1 MSDQLYINQRSC
13 SKIHDIASVFLDK
26 MWKKYLASLKIR
38 NLSCKNKCS
47 ILSTILREGNKY
59 LSFQKFKI
67 QSTQFLKLLELL
79 TMRTKHTFLT
89 VLLELTPLICKC
101 NTSDKLQCNPHNFL
115 LWTCLFLPW
124 FVSWSSNGTAGQEA
138 ASQSVSPKIV
148 TRISNSLLNIQ
159 QVALGLVSLL
169 SSKKSTLQV
178 RIREIGNKEHTEM
191 HQLLQSIAAARPSIA
206 GASQETFSL
215 QQLPHEARARPP
227 LPQCFQLATIC
238 TLLWHNLDPMISD
251 CCCCFS
257 APSINKLQAH
267 QFN

>member
-47 ILSTILREGNKY
+47 ILSAILREGNKY

-101 NTSDKLQCNPHNFL
+101 NTSDKLQCNSHNFL

-138 ASQSVSPKIV
+138 ASQSVSQSKDC
-148 TRISNSLLNIQ
+148 NQDQ
-159 QVALGLVSLL
+159 Q
-169 SSKKSTLQV
+169 
-178 RIREIGNKEHTEM
+178 
-191 HQLLQSIAAARPSIA
+191 
-206 GASQETFSL
+206 
-215 QQLPHEARARPP
+215 
-227 LPQCFQLATIC
+227 
-238 TLLWHNLDPMISD
+238 
-251 CCCCFS
+251 
-257 APSINKLQAH
+257 
-267 QFN
+267 

>member
-1 MSDQLYINQRSC
+1 MQHLWQ
-13 SKIHDIASVFLDK
+13 VT
-26 MWKKYLASLKIR
+26 M
-38 NLSCKNKCS
+38 
-47 ILSTILREGNKY
+47 
-59 LSFQKFKI
+59 
-67 QSTQFLKLLELL
+67 QSTQFSPVNLSVPSLVCVMKQQWHS
-79 TMRTKHTFLT
+79 RT
-89 VLLELTPLICKC
+89 
-101 NTSDKLQCNPHNFL
+101 
-115 LWTCLFLPW
+115 
-124 FVSWSSNGTAGQEA
+124 GG
-138 ASQSVSPKIV
+138 SQSVSPKIL

-257 APSINKLQAH
+257 PPSINKLQAH